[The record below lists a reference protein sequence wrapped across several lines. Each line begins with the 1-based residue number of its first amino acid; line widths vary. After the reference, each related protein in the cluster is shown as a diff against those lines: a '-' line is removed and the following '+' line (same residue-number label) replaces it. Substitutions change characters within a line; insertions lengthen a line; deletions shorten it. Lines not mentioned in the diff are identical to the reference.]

1 MPKRKDIKKILV
13 VGAGPIIIGQAC
25 EFDYSGTQACK
36 ALRDEGYKVILI
48 NSNPATIMT
57 DPNVADKTY
66 IEPITLEVLEKIL
79 IKEKPDAILPTMG
92 GQTAL
97 NLAMEAEKKGVLKK
111 YKIELIGA
119 NSKAIANA
127 EDRKKF
133 RKNMIEIG
141 LDLPKSQ
148 IVNNLN
154 QASKALKQI
163 GLPAIIRPA
172 FTLGGLGGGI
182 AKSKKEYQKIIKSG
196 LQESPVSQ
204 VLVEECLEGWK
215 EFEME
220 VVRDKKDNCIIVCSI
235 ENVDP
240 MGIHTGDSV
249 TIAPALTLTDK
260 EYQVMR
266 NASIA
271 CLRKIGVE
279 TGGSNVQFAINP
291 KNGRMVV
298 IEMNPRVSRSSA
310 LASKA
315 TGFPIAKV
323 AAKLAVG
330 YTLDELKN
338 EITKTTPASFEPTID
353 YVVTKIPRFTFEKFS
368 SSKAELG
375 TSMKSVGEAMSIGRN
390 FKESLQKALISLET
404 GFSGLDQIFN
414 LNKKQIE
421 KKLKENIP
429 NKILLVGEAFRKKIN
444 INKIYK
450 LSKIDPWFLSQIKEI
465 VDVENE
471 IIKRGLPKNFNG
483 FNFIKSIGFSD
494 KKLSELTNIKENI
507 IRSRRQALKIFPV
520 YKKVDTCAAEFKS
533 FTPYMYSTYQ
543 RNFSINS
550 ECEAEPS
557 NRKKII
563 ILGGGPNRIGQGI
576 EFDYCCCQASFA
588 LKEAGFETIMVNCNP
603 ETVSTDY
610 DTSDR
615 LYFEPLKE
623 EYVFNIIKKE
633 KSKGNLLGVIAQF
646 GGQTPIK
653 LAKFLHEN
661 KLPILGTQYS
671 SIDLAEDRDRF
682 RNLLK
687 KLKLKQAE
695 SGIAKTF
702 SQAIKIAD
710 KIGLPLMVRPSYVLG
725 GRAMEIVHERS
736 QLKNFVQEAF
746 KAAEKN
752 PILIDKFID
761 HAMEIDVDALSDG
774 KDVFVAGVMQHIEE
788 AGIHSGDSACSLPP
802 VSIKPFLIKEI
813 ENQTKKLALA
823 LKVKGFMNIQFAIK
837 NDEIFVIEV
846 NPRASR
852 TVPFV
857 SKAKSIPLAK
867 IASRVMAGEKLSK
880 FNLKSKTKK
889 MFAVKEAV
897 FPFNKFPNSDLLLGP
912 EMKSTGEVMGFDED
926 FGMAFAKS
934 QIAASNSLPKKGLAF
949 ISLKNSHKVEGVEL
963 AKQLVKLNFQLCG
976 TGGTAKYINSHGIK
990 CKKINKVNQGSPH
1003 IVDIL
1008 NAKKIALVI
1017 NTGGGNSEKQ
1027 LNDAKAL
1034 RRATLVNK
1042 VPYCTNMSTAQVC
1055 IEGIK
1060 SLKNKKLT
1068 VASLQEIKN

>member
-57 DPNVADKTY
+57 DPDVADKTY
-66 IEPITLEVLEKIL
+66 IEPITLEVLEKI
-79 IKEKPDAILPTMG
+79 IKKEKPDAILPTMG

-97 NLAMEAEKKGVLKK
+97 NLAMDAEKKGILKK

-119 NSKAIANA
+119 NSKAISNA

-133 RKNMIEIG
+133 RKNMLDIG

-148 IVNNLN
+148 IVNNIK

-182 AKSKKEYQKIIKSG
+182 ARTKKDYTKIVSNG
-196 LQESPVSQ
+196 LHESPVSQ
-204 VLVEECLEGWK
+204 VLVEECLQGWK

-220 VVRDKKDNCIIVCSI
+220 VVRDRKDNCIIICSI
-235 ENVDP
+235 ENIDP

-249 TIAPALTLTDK
+249 TVAPALTLTDK

-338 EITKTTPASFEPTID
+338 EITKVTPASFEPSID
-353 YVVTKIPRFTFEKFS
+353 YVVTKIPRFTFEKFQTS
-368 SSKAELG
+368 PAELG
-375 TSMKSVGEAMSIGRN
+375 TSMKSVGEAMAIGRN
-390 FKESLQKALISLET
+390 FKESLQKALVSLET
-404 GFSGLDQIFN
+404 GFSGLDRIFD
-414 LNKKQIE
+414 LDKSQIE

-429 NKILLVGEAFRKKIN
+429 NKILLIAEAIRKKIN
-444 INKIYK
+444 LKKIYN
-450 LSKIDPWFLSQIKEI
+450 LSKVDPWFLEQIKEI
-465 VDVENE
+465 VDNENK
-471 IIKRGLPKNFNG
+471 IKNKGLPGNFEE
-483 FNFIKSIGFSD
+483 FNKIKSIGFSD
-494 KKLSELTNIKENI
+494 KKLSELTNTSEDI
-507 IRSRRQALKIFPV
+507 IRRKRSALKVLPV

-543 RNFSINS
+543 RNFSLNT
-550 ECEAEPS
+550 ECEADPS
-557 NRKKII
+557 SKKKIV

-576 EFDYCCCQASFA
+576 EFDYCCCQASFS
-588 LKEAGFETIMVNCNP
+588 LKDAGFETIMVNCNP

-633 KSKGNLLGVIAQF
+633 QENGNLIGVIAQF

-653 LAKFLHEN
+653 LAKFLHDN

-682 RNLLK
+682 RNLLN
-687 KLKLKQAE
+687 KLDLKQAE
-695 SGIAKTF
+695 SGIAKTYN
-702 SQAIKIAD
+702 QAIQIAE

-725 GRAMEIVHERS
+725 GRAMEIVHDKS
-736 QLKNFVQEAF
+736 QLKNFVLEAF
-746 KAAEKN
+746 KAAENN
-752 PILIDKFID
+752 PILIDKFLD
-761 HAMEIDVDALSDG
+761 HAMEVDVDAISDG
-774 KDVFVAGVMQHIEE
+774 KEVHVAGIMQHIEE
-788 AGIHSGDSACSLPP
+788 AGIHSGDSACCLPP
-802 VSIKPFLIKEI
+802 VSIKPYLVKEI

-837 NDEIFVIEV
+837 KDEIYVIEV

-857 SKAKSIPLAK
+857 SKAKGLPLAK
-867 IASRVMAGEKLSK
+867 IASRVMAGEQLSK
-880 FNLKSKTKK
+880 FSLKEKTKN
-889 MFAVKEAV
+889 MYAVKEAV
-897 FPFNKFPNSDLLLGP
+897 FPFNKFPQSDVLLGP
-912 EMKSTGEVMGFDED
+912 EMKSTGEVMGFDKD
-926 FGMAFAKS
+926 FGIAYAKS
-934 QIAASNSLPKKGLAF
+934 QISAYNSLPTKGLAF
-949 ISLKNSHKVEGVEL
+949 ISLKNSHKDEGIDL
-963 AKQLVKLNFQLCG
+963 AKELIKLKFTLCA
-976 TGGTAKYINSHGIK
+976 TKGTAEYIRKFGMK
-990 CKKINKVNQGSPH
+990 CKIINKVSSGRPH
-1003 IVDIL
+1003 IVDVL
-1008 NAKKIALVI
+1008 DSKKIALVI
-1017 NTGGGNSEKQ
+1017 NTGGGNSEHR
-1027 LNDAKAL
+1027 LNDAIAL
-1034 RRATLVNK
+1034 RRATLKNK
-1042 VPYCTNMSTAQVC
+1042 VPYCTNMSTAMACLQ
-1055 IEGIK
+1055 GIK
-1060 SLKNKKLT
+1060 SLKTKKLE
-1068 VASLQEIKN
+1068 VNSLQDI

>member
-36 ALRDEGYKVILI
+36 ALKDEGYKVVLI

-57 DPNVADKTY
+57 DPDVANKTY
-66 IEPITLEVLEKIL
+66 IEPITLDVLEKIL
-79 IKEKPDAILPTMG
+79 KKEKPDAILPTMG

-97 NLAMEAEKKGVLKK
+97 NLAMEAEKKGILKK

-119 NSKAIANA
+119 NSKAISNA

-133 RKNMIEIG
+133 RKNMIDIG
-141 LDLPKSQ
+141 LDLPKSE
-148 IVNNLN
+148 IVNNNN
-154 QASKALKQI
+154 QASKTLKKI

-182 AKSKKEYQKIIKSG
+182 AKTKKDYLKIVKNG
-196 LQESPVSQ
+196 LHESPVNQ

-235 ENVDP
+235 ENIDP

-249 TIAPALTLTDK
+249 TVAPALTLTDK

-338 EITKTTPASFEPTID
+338 EITKVTPASFEPSID

-368 SSKAELG
+368 TSPATLG
-375 TSMKSVGEAMSIGRN
+375 TSMKSVGEAMAIGRN
-390 FKESLQKALISLET
+390 FKESLQKALVSLET
-404 GFSGLDQIFN
+404 GFSGLDRIFN

-429 NKILLVGEAFRKKIN
+429 NKILLVAEAIRKKIN
-444 INKIYK
+444 LKRIYT
-450 LSKIDPWFLSQIKEI
+450 LSKIDPWFLEQVKEI
-465 VDVENE
+465 VDIE
-471 IIKRGLPKNFNG
+471 INIKKRGLPKNFVE
-483 FNFIKSIGFSD
+483 FNRIKSIGFSD
-494 KKLSELTNIKENI
+494 KKISELSNFSEDV
-507 IRSRRQALKIFPV
+507 IRKKRSALKVMPV

-543 RNFSINS
+543 RNFSISS

-557 NRKKII
+557 TRKKVI

-576 EFDYCCCQASFA
+576 EFDYCCCQASFS
-588 LKEAGFETIMVNCNP
+588 LKDAGYETIMINCNP

-633 KSKGNLLGVIAQF
+633 QEKGNLVGVITQF

-661 KLPILGTQYS
+661 RLPILGTQYT

-682 RNLLK
+682 RNLLN

-695 SGIAKTF
+695 SGIAKNYK
-702 SQAIKIAD
+702 QAINIAE
-710 KIGLPLMVRPSYVLG
+710 KIGLPLIVRPSYVLG
-725 GRAMEIVHERS
+725 GRAMEIVHEKS
-736 QLKNFVQEAF
+736 KLKRFVDEAF
-746 KAAEKN
+746 KAAEEN
-752 PILIDKFID
+752 PILIDKFINQ
-761 HAMEIDVDALSDG
+761 AMEVDVDAISDG
-774 KDVFVAGVMQHIEE
+774 KKVFVAGIMQHIEE

-802 VSIKPFLIKEI
+802 VSIKPYLIKEI
-813 ENQTKKLALA
+813 ENQTIKLALA

-837 NDEIFVIEV
+837 KDKIYVIEV

-857 SKAKSIPLAK
+857 SKAKGLPLAK
-867 IASRVMAGEKLSK
+867 IASRVMTGEKLSQ
-880 FNLKSKTKK
+880 FNLKDKLNG

-912 EMKSTGEVMGFDED
+912 EMKSTGEVMGFDKD

-934 QIAASNSLPKKGLAF
+934 QIAAANSLPKKGLAF
-949 ISLKNSHKVEGVEL
+949 ISLKNAHKDEGLGL
-963 AKQLVKLNFQLCG
+963 AKELIKLRFKLCA
-976 TGGTAKYINSHGIK
+976 TKGTAEYIRKFGMK
-990 CKKINKVNQGSPH
+990 CKIINKVSSGSPH
-1003 IVDIL
+1003 IVNVLDD
-1008 NAKKIALVI
+1008 KKIALVI
-1017 NTGGGNSEKQ
+1017 NTGGGNKAFRVS
-1027 LNDAKAL
+1027 DAIAL
-1034 RRATLVNK
+1034 RRATLKNK
-1042 VPYCTNMSTAQVC
+1042 VPYCTNMSTAYAC
-1055 IEGIK
+1055 LEAIK
-1060 SLKNKKLT
+1060 SLKTKRLEVT
-1068 VASLQEIKN
+1068 SLQDIN